1 MSKDF
6 NHLHVHSHYS
16 LLDGANKIE
25 WLVEAAKQHGQK
37 AIALTDHGNMFGALK
52 LFNECKKNDIKPI
65 VGCEFYVAANRF
77 SKHTRKNGYN
87 HITLLARTQQ
97 GYKNLLK
104 LTSMSYIEGLSWKPR
119 VDMELLKR
127 YSEGVTC
134 LSGCLSGRI
143 NELIL
148 AGDQRSAEDMTST
161 LRDIY
166 GKEHFWLELQRNGLK
181 IQDKANEGL
190 VEISNRLDIPLIAT
204 NDIHYHRHE
213 DCDFQ
218 DTILCISTN
227 AKKGDVERFRFDTDH
242 LYTKTT
248 EEMASVFKDLPDTL
262 RQTAIA
268 AEQIDIDIP
277 QGHFIFPE
285 FDTKSMTPAEMLKY
299 ETVLGIK
306 KRYAVVTKEIQDRAE
321 YELKIIESMG
331 FPTYFLVV
339 QDFVRF
345 SKQSGI
351 PVGPGRGSAAGSI
364 IAYALGITDIDP
376 IKYKLLFSRFLNE
389 NRSSLPDIDIDFCQ
403 ARRPEI
409 INYLKDKHGDD
420 RVSQVMTFS
429 TYKPKVAIR
438 DSARAYDLPYVES
451 DTISKKM
458 TGDTIKECIAK
469 DVTLTIDQRQNP
481 EIFKTAFKLEGMVR
495 HAGTHASG
503 ILIGSGP
510 LYETIPLARAKVRGE
525 SVIISQWDLD
535 DCEAVGLVKFDI
547 LGLETLTVIERCQ
560 ALIEERHGA
569 RIDLLAINKEDDRLF
584 EILSKGDTEGI
595 FQCYSDGMKS
605 LLSQLKPDKF
615 EDVIAAIALYR
626 PGPLESGITDSFIA
640 RKHGK
645 EDITYVHPDA
655 KKYLLDTY
663 GTIVYQEQI
672 MQISM
677 ELAGFSMSEAD
688 DLRKAVGK
696 KDMELLNKVGTSFL
710 EGTLKEGKIDQDSA
724 SKLWNEILKY
734 GRYCFNLS
742 HSVSY
747 AYLTAYTL
755 YLKCYYPVEFFTA
768 NLSQEAD
775 NTEKLKAFIYDTEK
789 HGIKLLPPDIR
800 KSKVDFSIVDDKT
813 ILIGLS
819 AIKGLG
825 SGILNYLMN
834 TKLPDSDDLVTV
846 LTDFPAN
853 LLKKNFLNHMASAG
867 LFDFTGIDR
876 GMISGKAEEIITRVR
891 NSKKAPIA
899 SLWGDDV
906 GFNEIEIEYYEEDK
920 WETPE
925 RLREERRVF
934 GFYVSGHPMRDYKAA
949 VYKSGAKPIA
959 WLGDNGFD
967 KKNYTVAGVIT
978 DIDIKAIK
986 NGKNKGKKFARIIL
1000 EDEKEQITCMLFS
1013 KKYEELGNLIKTVE
1027 EKTIPVMCE
1036 GKLDKVGDIPQMIIN
1051 KISIIHN
1058 AGNSETFDI
1067 ELDPY
1072 MLPDIESIHAL
1083 CEANKGT
1090 TLLSFLVKGK
1100 EKIIIETNSSV
1111 NLTNEF
1117 IEELEK
1123 LI

>member
-16 LLDGANKIE
+16 LLDGANKVE
-25 WLVEAAKQHGQK
+25 WLVEAAKQNGQK

-52 LFNECKKNDIKPI
+52 LFNECKKNDIKPVI
-65 VGCEFYVAANRF
+65 GCEFYVAANRF
-77 SKHTRKNGYN
+77 SKHTRKSGYN
-87 HITLLARTQQ
+87 HITLLARSQQ

-119 VDMELLKR
+119 VDMELLSR

-161 LRDIY
+161 LKEIY

-204 NDIHYHRHE
+204 NDIHYLRHE

-227 AKKGDVERFRFDTDH
+227 ARKGDVERFRFDTDH

-248 EEMASVFKDLPDTL
+248 EEMVNVFKDLPDTI
-262 RQTAIA
+262 RQTAVA
-268 AEQIDIDIP
+268 VEQVDIDIP

-285 FDTKSMTPAEMLKY
+285 FDTKGMTSAEMLKY
-299 ETVLGIK
+299 ETILGIK
-306 KRYAVVTKEIQDRAE
+306 KRYSKVTKEIQDRAD
-321 YELKIIESMG
+321 YELQVIESMG
-331 FPTYFLVV
+331 FPAYFLVV
-339 QDFVRF
+339 QDFVNF

-364 IAYALGITDIDP
+364 IAYALGITDVDP
-376 IKYKLLFSRFLNE
+376 IKYELIFERFLNSS
-389 NRSSLPDIDIDFCQ
+389 RVSLPDIDIDFCQ

-420 RVSQVMTFS
+420 RVSQIMTFS

-458 TGDTIKECIAK
+458 TCDTIKECIEK
-469 DVTLTIDQRQNP
+469 DTTLTADSKQNP
-481 EIFKTAFKLEGMVR
+481 EIFKTAYKLEGMVR

-503 ILIGSGP
+503 VLIGSGP
-510 LYETIPLARAKVRGE
+510 LYDTIPLARAKVRGE

-535 DCEAVGLVKFDI
+535 DCEKVGLVKFDI

-560 ALIEERHGA
+560 KLIEQRHGK
-569 RIDLLAINKEDDRLF
+569 RIDLLSIDKEDPKLF
-584 EILSKGDTEGI
+584 EILGKGDTEGI
-595 FQCYSDGMKS
+595 FQCYSDGMKN
-605 LLSQLKPDKF
+605 LLGQLKPDTF

-626 PGPLESGITDSFIA
+626 PGPLESGISDSFIA

-645 EDITYVHPDA
+645 EKISYIHKDIEKFLKT
-655 KKYLLDTY
+655 TY
-663 GTIVYQEQI
+663 GTMVYQEQI
-672 MQISM
+672 MQIAM
-677 ELAGFSMSEAD
+677 ELAGFDMNAAD
-688 DLRKAVGK
+688 GLRKAVGK
-696 KDMELLNKVGTSFL
+696 KDMELLNKVGKSFI
-710 EGTLKEGKIDQDSA
+710 EGTTKTGKLGPSEA
-724 SKLWNEILKY
+724 NALWSDILAF
-734 GRYCFNLS
+734 GRYGFNKS

-747 AYLTAYTL
+747 AYLTIHTL
-755 YLKCYYPVEFFTA
+755 YLKCYYPVEFFAA

-775 NTEKLKAFIYDTEK
+775 NTEKLKAFIYDTNK
-789 HGIKLLPPDIR
+789 HGIELLTPDIR
-800 KSKVDFSIVDDKT
+800 KSKVDFSIIDDKT

-825 SGILNYLMN
+825 SGILNYLM
-834 TKLPDSDDLVTV
+834 TTDLPDSNDLITV
-846 LTDFPAN
+846 LTDFPAH

-906 GFNEIEIEYYEEDK
+906 GFNEIEIEYYDEDK
-920 WETPE
+920 WEMPE
-925 RLREERRVF
+925 KLREERRVF

-949 VYKSGAKPIA
+949 VYKSGAKPII
-959 WLGDNGFD
+959 WLADNGIN
-967 KKNYTVAGVIT
+967 KKNYSVAGVVT
-978 DIDIKAIK
+978 DIDVKSIK

-1013 KKYEELGNLIKTVE
+1013 RKYEELGDLIKSVE
-1027 EKTIPVMCE
+1027 EQTIPVMCE
-1036 GKLDKVGDIPQMIIN
+1036 GKLDKVGDVPQMIIN
-1051 KISIIHN
+1051 KVSIVHN
-1058 AGNSETFDI
+1058 SGDSETFDI

-1072 MLPDIESIHAL
+1072 KLPDIEAIHSL

-1090 TLLSFLVKGK
+1090 TLVSFLVKGK
-1100 EKIIIETNSSV
+1100 DKIVLETNSSV